1 MVIKEKVQKA
11 VNKQIN
17 AELYSSYL
25 YLSMA
30 AYFESISLRGFAHW
44 MKAQAE
50 EERGHAMKLYE
61 YIIDRNG
68 VVTLAGIDGPRTEWK
83 SPLAAFSEAYA
94 HEVKVTSMIN
104 DILSLARE
112 EGDYATEEMLD
123 WFVNE
128 QMDEEANPKLIID
141 KLKIIKDSGDGLL
154 RLDSELGERK

>member
-1 MVIKEKVQKA
+1 MVIKEKIQKA
-11 VNKQIN
+11 INKQIN

-30 AYFESISLRGFAHW
+30 AYFESLSLRGFAHW
-44 MKAQAE
+44 MRAQAD

-61 YIIDRNG
+61 YIIERNG
-68 VVTLAGIDGPRTEWK
+68 VVTLVGIDGPRTEWK

-112 EGDYATEEMLD
+112 DGDYATEEMLH
-123 WFVNE
+123 WFVEE
-128 QMDEEANPKLIID
+128 QIDEEANPKLIID

-154 RLDSELGERK
+154 RLDRELGERK